1 MRDGTCYG
9 NTTQS
14 RSPAAAADTD
24 HRPTLEHFIGSIDN
38 SQRITGISCAAPV
51 RSECTAALQHWC
63 ALRTAPTTL
72 AARGGSCWSGLI
84 GCVESGTAGRSAE
97 GVSNWAYPFTLALM
111 VRTNSPVSLFSGPR
125 GLCSRTERLALRDY
139 AKTRGDNFTR
149 PVSRAPFSSCACHRA
164 MGNRSPAVVLSNPQV
179 GGQPCAHIARVRP

>member
-1 MRDGTCYG
+1 M
-9 NTTQS
+9 
-14 RSPAAAADTD
+14 
-24 HRPTLEHFIGSIDN
+24 SILN
-38 SQRITGISCAAPV
+38 SQRITGISYAAPV

-84 GCVESGTAGRSAE
+84 GCVEARAGRPGARASAE

-149 PVSRAPFSSCACHRA
+149 PVSRAPFSSCASHRA
-164 MGNRSPAVVLSNPQV
+164 TGNRSLAGALSNPQV